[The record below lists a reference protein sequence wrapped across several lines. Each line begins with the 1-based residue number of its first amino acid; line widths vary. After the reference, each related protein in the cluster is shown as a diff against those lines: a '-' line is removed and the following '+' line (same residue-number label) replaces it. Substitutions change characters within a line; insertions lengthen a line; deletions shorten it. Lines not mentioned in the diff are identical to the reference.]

1 MDRAQFAPDFAI
13 RSGGQPI
20 PAELRGS
27 IESVRCHT
35 GYEGLDEV
43 ELTIAND
50 SLRWL
55 DNPQFALD
63 TPLTL
68 SLGYAPSPL
77 TQVFDGEV
85 VARGAS
91 FPSGGAPKFTVT
103 AHDRRHHMQDGNK
116 VRWFAIP
123 LPCPGNLPLPDVA
136 TTSIVTLENFMVS
149 IFDPVGAALSVL
161 LGGLDTYVAVTDPD
175 SAQKVIRKQANE
187 SDYAFITR
195 IAAENGWDVRVEHDG
210 PLGGHLLRFSSS
222 LDHLSPDFTYGYG
235 SSLIEFSPR
244 LSKVGQIAS
253 VAGFV
258 WVSAI
263 KMNFVVS
270 LGFDW
275 DRMALTL
282 GISPGVSLLNTMS
295 ADYLIE
301 EPLTLTSLPRKLV
314 SELIPK
320 LNRRLTATGAVLG
333 EPRLQPGN
341 VLRIEGAGVEFGGL
355 YRATGVTHTI
365 DSGGFRTAFEARKE
379 IWFGSIPSNDQGAIP
394 GPIGVRLSI

>member
-1 MDRAQFAPDFAI
+1 
-13 RSGGQPI
+13 
-20 PAELRGS
+20 
-27 IESVRCHT
+27 
-35 GYEGLDEV
+35 
-43 ELTIAND
+43 
-50 SLRWL
+50 
-55 DNPQFALD
+55 
-63 TPLTL
+63 
-68 SLGYAPSPL
+68 
-77 TQVFDGEV
+77 
-85 VARGAS
+85 
-91 FPSGGAPKFTVT
+91 
-103 AHDRRHHMQDGNK
+103 
-116 VRWFAIP
+116 
-123 LPCPGNLPLPDVA
+123 
-136 TTSIVTLENFMVS
+136 
-149 IFDPVGAALSVL
+149 
-161 LGGLDTYVAVTDPD
+161 VAVTDPD
-175 SAQKVIRKQANE
+175 SAQKVIRKQADE

-244 LSKVGQIAS
+244 ISTVGQIVS

-282 GISPGVSLLNTMS
+282 GIVPGVNLLNTMS
-295 ADYLIE
+295 ADYLIK

-320 LNRRLTATGAVLG
+320 LNRRLTATGAVVG
-333 EPRLQPGN
+333 EPRLRAGD

-355 YRATGVTHTI
+355 YRTTGVTHTL
-365 DSGGFRTAFEARKE
+365 DGGGFRTAFEARKE